1 MWLRDLTCTESGF
14 ELMHSGQHLFRKISF
29 STLPYVSRNTVEC
42 LRNAS
47 RNAGNDRLRQTHTTN
62 RMRLQRYNL
71 AQAMPSV
78 FHRFFAYGHKKRSPK
93 SFDSEDPDKRRQ
105 LPTLP
110 HCIAVPSAQAG
121 LTSLFGMGRGGTPPL
136 SPPDMGDMRLRYRQI
151 S

>member
-1 MWLRDLTCTESGF
+1 MNLRKYSNSTTEYIYIIIC
-14 ELMHSGQHLFRKISF
+14 K
-29 STLPYVSRNTVEC
+29 YVK
-42 LRNAS
+42 
-47 RNAGNDRLRQTHTTN
+47 DRLRQIHTTN

-71 AQAMPSV
+71 AQAMSSV

-121 LTSLFGMGRGGTPPL
+121 LTSLFGMGRGGTPP
-136 SPPDMGDMRLRYRQI
+136 Q
-151 S
+151 